1 MAVWLLPVPNAWD
14 ILIVIRLSV
23 TLLSV
28 YQVLGIID
36 TRGAGQDGGQVKEGD
51 MQQR

>member
-1 MAVWLLPVPNAWD
+1 MAVWLLPVPSAWN
-14 ILIVIRLSV
+14 IPIMIRLSV

-36 TRGAGQDGGQVKEGD
+36 TRGGKMGG
-51 MQQR
+51 R